1 MDRLEPGCHPEP
13 VTPLDDHS
21 QQRRPLFFP
30 VVIATVLLTI
40 IGMIG
45 GFLLGEERNRSVS
58 TPEPTPTLNLVE
70 GPLCPEQ
77 TQKAGA
83 LYGAAG
89 QLVEVLRVR
98 TSRKT
103 VVWICQDREGQ
114 LYYHANK
121 GGTGA
126 EWVENKTALFLA
138 GVWQDGNGAYV
149 ATAVDGGPGAKAGGA
164 ASTTSIRI
172 WSFEPTRARSY
183 RPGRAARPAR

>member
-1 MDRLEPGCHPEP
+1 M
-13 VTPLDDHS
+13 
-21 QQRRPLFFP
+21 
-30 VVIATVLLTI
+30 LLTI

-58 TPEPTPTLNLVE
+58 APEPTPTRNLVD

-77 TQKAGA
+77 TQKAGS
-83 LYGAAG
+83 LYGASG

-98 TSRKT
+98 TARKT
-103 VVWICQDREGQ
+103 VIWICQDRAGQ

-121 GGTGA
+121 GGTDA

-149 ATAVDGGPGAKAGGA
+149 ATAVDGAVF
-164 ASTTSIRI
+164 SVDRQRLRI
-172 WSFEPTRARSY
+172 THAD
-183 RPGRAARPAR
+183 GREEIQKVVGE

>member
-1 MDRLEPGCHPEP
+1 MA
-13 VTPLDDHS
+13 PLDDHS

-45 GFLLGEERNRSVS
+45 GYLLGEERNRKSA
-58 TPEPTPTLNLVE
+58 TPSSSSSSEPALDLVD
-70 GPLCPEQ
+70 GPACPEQ

-83 LYGAAG
+83 IQGASG
-89 QLVEVLRVR
+89 ELIQVLRVR
-98 TSRKT
+98 TARKT
-103 VVWICQDREGQ
+103 VVWICQDRLGA

-138 GVWQDGNGAYV
+138 GVRQDSNGAYE
-149 ATAVDGGPGAKAGGA
+149 ATAVDGAVF
-164 ASTTSIRI
+164 SVDRERLRI
-172 WSFEPTRARSY
+172 THAD
-183 RPGRAARPAR
+183 GRQETQKVVGE

>member
-45 GFLLGEERNRSVS
+45 GFLLGEERNRSIGTSS
-58 TPEPTPTLNLVE
+58 TDYPEDTPTPVAGLID

-83 LYGAAG
+83 LQGASG
-89 QLVEVLRVR
+89 ELVQVLRVR
-98 TSRKT
+98 TVRKT
-103 VVWICQDREGQ
+103 VIWICQDRAGL

-121 GGTGA
+121 GGTDA
-126 EWVENKTALFLA
+126 EWIENKTALFLS

-149 ATAVDGGPGAKAGGA
+149 ASAVDGAVFSVDPDRLRITHADGREEIQKAAG
-164 ASTTSIRI
+164 
-172 WSFEPTRARSY
+172 E
-183 RPGRAARPAR
+183 